1 MAKRAKTDN
10 RCASV
15 PLNKELFGF
24 LESYCERT
32 GLAKTAVLRALIVEW
47 KKNEEIKARQ
57 I

>member
-1 MAKRAKTDN
+1 MAKRAKSGN

-15 PLNKELFGF
+15 PLNKELFNF
-24 LESYCERT
+24 LESYCEKT
-32 GLAKTAVLRALIVEW
+32 GLAKAAVLRAMVVDW

>member
-15 PLNKELFGF
+15 PLNKELFNF
-24 LESYCERT
+24 LESYCSRT

-57 I
+57 V